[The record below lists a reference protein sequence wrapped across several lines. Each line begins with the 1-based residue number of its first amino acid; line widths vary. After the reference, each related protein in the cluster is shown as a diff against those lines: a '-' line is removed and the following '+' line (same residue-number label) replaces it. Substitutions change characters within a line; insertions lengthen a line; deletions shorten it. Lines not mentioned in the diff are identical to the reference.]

1 MINLIEA
8 SKGSHNRNAL
18 CVYAM
23 HLKEF
28 SERSSSILMVHKAR
42 KNGLPFFN
50 KGHGANCG
58 HVVVAFEAYSQPNL

>member
-8 SKGSHNRNAL
+8 SRGTQNQNAL

-50 KGHGANCG
+50 KCHGG
-58 HVVVAFEAYSQPNL
+58 HVVVAFEAYCQPNL